1 MESMLVTSSVFPET
15 YPLLNNIPSSPLPPS
30 IKLHNTKR
38 TGSLR
43 FAQNPH
49 FISLRL
55 PALARHVSGGD
66 GDDQGPL
73 TNGSAFFSD
82 ETLSLP
88 QVIMFF
94 SFFLLVIKVNAL
106 FLELIDWKYTNLWKF
121 LQGLRKSQEKEG
133 KIVEVECCVREFD
146 CLVCFLFRIGEREF
160 FYCWDWKEISFKKGL
175 NFL

>member
-1 MESMLVTSSVFPET
+1 MTSSVFPET

-73 TNGSAFFSD
+73 TNGAAFFSD

-94 SFFLLVIKVNAL
+94 FLVLVIKVNAL
-106 FLELIDWKYTNLWKF
+106 FLELID
-121 LQGLRKSQEKEG
+121 
-133 KIVEVECCVREFD
+133 
-146 CLVCFLFRIGEREF
+146 
-160 FYCWDWKEISFKKGL
+160 
-175 NFL
+175 

>member
-1 MESMLVTSSVFPET
+1 MESMLMTSSVFPET
-15 YPLLNNIPSSPLPPS
+15 CPLLNNIPSSPLPPS
-30 IKLHNTKR
+30 IKVHNTKR

-43 FAQNPH
+43 FVQNPH

-66 GDDQGPL
+66 GDDQGPS

-106 FLELIDWKYTNLWKF
+106 FLELIDWQYTNLWKF

-146 CLVCFLFRIGEREF
+146 LSCLF
-160 FYCWDWKEISFKKGL
+160 FIQDWKERIF
-175 NFL
+175 

>member
-94 SFFLLVIKVNAL
+94 FLSFGHKGECFISWVDRLTIYEFMKVFARFKGVSGKRGKNSWGWML
-106 FLELIDWKYTNLWKF
+106 FQRIWL
-121 LQGLRKSQEKEG
+121 S
-133 KIVEVECCVREFD
+133 
-146 CLVCFLFRIGEREF
+146 CLF
-160 FYCWDWKEISFKKGL
+160 FIQDWKERI
-175 NFL
+175 FLLLRLERN

>member
-1 MESMLVTSSVFPET
+1 MESMLMTSSVFPET

-73 TNGSAFFSD
+73 TNGAAFFSD

-94 SFFLLVIKVNAL
+94 FLVLVIKVNAL
-106 FLELIDWKYTNLWKF
+106 FLELID
-121 LQGLRKSQEKEG
+121 
-133 KIVEVECCVREFD
+133 
-146 CLVCFLFRIGEREF
+146 
-160 FYCWDWKEISFKKGL
+160 
-175 NFL
+175 

>member
-1 MESMLVTSSVFPET
+1 MESMLMTSSVFPET

-73 TNGSAFFSD
+73 TNGAAFFSD

-94 SFFLLVIKVNAL
+94 FLVLVIKVNAL
-106 FLELIDWKYTNLWKF
+106 FLELIDWQYTNLWKF
-121 LQGLRKSQEKEG
+121 LQGLRKSQEKKG
-133 KIVEVECCVREFD
+133 KNSWGWMLCQRIWLS
-146 CLVCFLFRIGEREF
+146 CLF
-160 FYCWDWKEISFKKGL
+160 FIQDWKERI
-175 NFL
+175 FLLLRLERN

>member
-1 MESMLVTSSVFPET
+1 MLMTSSVFPET
-15 YPLLNNIPSSPLPPS
+15 YPLLNNIPSSPLPPP

-94 SFFLLVIKVNAL
+94 FLSFVHK
-106 FLELIDWKYTNLWKF
+106 
-121 LQGLRKSQEKEG
+121 G
-133 KIVEVECCVREFD
+133 ECF
-146 CLVCFLFRIGEREF
+146 
-160 FYCWDWKEISFKKGL
+160 IS
-175 NFL
+175 